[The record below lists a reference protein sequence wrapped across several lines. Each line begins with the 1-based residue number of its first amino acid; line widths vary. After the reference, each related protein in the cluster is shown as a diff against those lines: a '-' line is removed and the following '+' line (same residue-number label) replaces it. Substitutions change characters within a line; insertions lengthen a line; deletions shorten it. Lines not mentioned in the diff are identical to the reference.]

1 MERYLIVGLGNP
13 GKKYDKTRHNIGFI
27 TVDALAQKH
36 NFVFDSKQSKAK
48 VSSGTINGQSV
59 ILAKPQT
66 FMNASGQSVR
76 GIADF
81 YKILPERI
89 MVIYDDIDIDL
100 GMLRIRA
107 KGGTGGHNGMKS
119 IIQQLGGNQNFPRI
133 RFGVGRPPGK
143 MEPAAYVLRPFNANE
158 EPLVIETIERAN
170 KAIETWLVNGIDI
183 AMNLHNGTAEDVAER
198 QRRLAESDSQQNS
211 ED

>member
-13 GKKYDKTRHNIGFI
+13 GKKYEKTRHNIGFM
-27 TVDALAQKH
+27 TVDAIARASHLS
-36 NFVFDSKQSKAK
+36 FDGKQSKAIIA
-48 VSSGTINGQSV
+48 SGTINRKNV

-66 FMNASGQSVR
+66 YMNASGQSVR

-81 YKILPERI
+81 YKIPPENI

-107 KGGTGGHNGMKS
+107 KGGSGGHNGMKS
-119 IIQQLGGNQNFPRI
+119 IIQHLGNDQNFPRI
-133 RFGVGRPPGK
+133 RFGVGRPPGR
-143 MEPAAYVLRPFNANE
+143 MEPAAYVLRPFDANE
-158 EPLVIETIERAN
+158 EPLVIETIERVN
-170 KAIETWLVNGIDI
+170 KAIQTWLSDGIDI

-198 QRRLAESDSQQNS
+198 QRRMAESDSQQES
-211 ED
+211 DK